1 MSVDHHSQA
10 ARVFYRLVRDF
21 AQSAESWRDG
31 LIEHDVTPDE
41 RWDITLVARRVYD
54 DAGEFL
60 AVMAA
65 AGMDTVDQP
74 LPQKRLVLPTPD
86 RLRAFKRRAGFESR
100 ADYREKGRPTWRTD

>member
-10 ARVFYRLVRDF
+10 ARVYYRLVRDF
-21 AQSAESWRDG
+21 AQSVQPWEQA
-31 LIEHDVTPDE
+31 IYHDVAPDE
-41 RWDITLVARRVYD
+41 RWDITLTARKVYG

-65 AGMDTVDQP
+65 AGLDSVDQP
-74 LPQKRLVLPTPD
+74 LEQQRLVLPTAD

-100 ADYREKGRPTWRTD
+100 ADHRKGGRPTWRTD